1 MARILPQD
9 PDNKIVQ
16 DTAGVWR
23 LILDGVMLEE
33 RFPNQNAA
41 LAAYNEARKVED

>member
-1 MARILPQD
+1 MAKVLEQD

-16 DTAGVWR
+16 DKAGVWR

-33 RFPNQNAA
+33 RYPNQNSA